1 MGNTGEGGSAS
12 GQWVL
17 WAGGQ
22 RKDRAGRDT
31 NGLSSSLFM
40 LANILDSGFLLNTW
54 ICIITVW
61 LVAGND
67 GQGEERWTP

>member
-22 RKDRAGRDT
+22 REDRAGRDT

-40 LANILDSGFLLNTW
+40 LASILDSGFLLKTYVSYKS
-54 ICIITVW
+54 VW
-61 LVAGND
+61 LVLGND

>member
-22 RKDRAGRDT
+22 REDWAGRDT
-31 NGLSSSLFM
+31 NGLSSSY
-40 LANILDSGFLLNTW
+40 LL
-54 ICIITVW
+54 IS
-61 LVAGND
+61 
-67 GQGEERWTP
+67 